1 MHDLRL
7 VHEVKQQRKKQLHQ
21 DSSNNA
27 PIDRVGG
34 VICSDLK
41 VPMTP
46 KDRLGNRYL
55 INFVDHKSDYCRIFL
70 VRTKDAA
77 AKQFEE
83 FLVFLEN
90 RFDVKFMCCARTAS
104 VSMPMVVSFAR
115 KIASQ
120 GECQGAQSSFKCQC

>member
-1 MHDLRL
+1 MHDWRL

-77 AKQFEE
+77 AKQFEA
-83 FLVFLEN
+83 FLVFVEKRFDCRSHVLRTDSGGEYAPVN
-90 RFDVKFMCCARTAS
+90 RFCKKTGAARQVLEATI
-104 VSMPMVVSFAR
+104 
-115 KIASQ
+115 KL
-120 GECQGAQSSFKCQC
+120 